1 MFESED
7 GLKINAN
14 VLEQL
19 QEWNLIPCEGQYLC
33 ARGHPLKLLECTASS
48 DGFVWRCRKISKSG
62 KQVRTCNQQIS
73 LRKNTFFD
81 RSRLSMVKLIAF
93 SYFWLKNVTQDFI
106 IEELSITRPTAVDWC
121 NFCRE
126 VVYDGMV
133 VKGRKIG
140 GVGSIVEIDE
150 SKFGRRKY
158 HRGHAVE
165 GQWVFGGVERGTNKC
180 FLVPVEKRDKETL
193 LAVIKNWILPN
204 TTIVSDFWKAYDCLS
219 DEGYVH
225 FKVNHSVNFKD
236 PETQQHTNTIE
247 GFWRHVK
254 YPMPQYHRN
263 KKFFSGYLAK
273 FMFVRHCK
281 HAGLDPLSNFF
292 KLAGALYNPLNP
304 YMPEEAE
311 DFEIEVMEEE

>member
-1 MFESED
+1 
-7 GLKINAN
+7 
-14 VLEQL
+14 
-19 QEWNLIPCEGQYLC
+19 
-33 ARGHPLKLLECTASS
+33 
-48 DGFVWRCRKISKSG
+48 
-62 KQVRTCNQQIS
+62 
-73 LRKNTFFD
+73 
-81 RSRLSMVKLIAF
+81 MVKLIAF

-140 GVGSIVEIDE
+140 GVGSIVEIDA

-180 FLVPVEKRDKETL
+180 FLVPVETRDKETL

-236 PETQQHTNTIE
+236 PFGVVSTIE
-247 GFWRHVK
+247 TK
-254 YPMPQYHRN
+254 
-263 KKFFSGYLAK
+263 S
-273 FMFVRHCK
+273 
-281 HAGLDPLSNFF
+281 LDPLSNFF

>member
-1 MFESED
+1 
-7 GLKINAN
+7 
-14 VLEQL
+14 
-19 QEWNLIPCEGQYLC
+19 
-33 ARGHPLKLLECTASS
+33 
-48 DGFVWRCRKISKSG
+48 
-62 KQVRTCNQQIS
+62 
-73 LRKNTFFD
+73 
-81 RSRLSMVKLIAF
+81 MVKLIAF

-219 DEGYVH
+219 VKGT
-225 FKVNHSVNFKD
+225 FTLKLTIRLILK
-236 PETQQHTNTIE
+236 TQKRNNTQIQLRDFGGMSNIQCRSTIE
-247 GFWRHVK
+247 TKSFLVDIW
-254 YPMPQYHRN
+254 QN
-263 KKFFSGYLAK
+263 L
-273 FMFVRHCK
+273 C
-281 HAGLDPLSNFF
+281 L
-292 KLAGALYNPLNP
+292 
-304 YMPEEAE
+304 
-311 DFEIEVMEEE
+311 

>member
-1 MFESED
+1 
-7 GLKINAN
+7 
-14 VLEQL
+14 
-19 QEWNLIPCEGQYLC
+19 
-33 ARGHPLKLLECTASS
+33 
-48 DGFVWRCRKISKSG
+48 
-62 KQVRTCNQQIS
+62 
-73 LRKNTFFD
+73 
-81 RSRLSMVKLIAF
+81 
-93 SYFWLKNVTQDFI
+93 
-106 IEELSITRPTAVDWC
+106 
-121 NFCRE
+121 
-126 VVYDGMV
+126 MV

-225 FKVNHSVNFKD
+225 FKVNFKD

-247 GFWRHVK
+247 GLWRHVK
-254 YPMPQYHRN
+254 YSIPQYHRN
-263 KKFFSGYLAK
+263 KN
-273 FMFVRHCK
+273 
-281 HAGLDPLSNFF
+281 GLDPLSNFF